1 MADFGA
7 EEKIFDLVDREID
20 EPRFVG
26 NEFHDGTRSSV
37 SADDLNFYAV
47 DVYIG
52 HFDFGRIAEINTH
65 IQLLADFHHVR
76 VEQYDI
82 FDRDACGK
90 RGIIDGNRLFLH
102 SVPVVEVVTVLHFY
116 RVERTRF
123 KSACG
128 ISVAHRKLFDFRIAF
143 KQDYFVQ
150 RQYAVLVGNIE
161 AESHVGACRGDIFYA
176 YYRHGFCN
184 GVERYHGFSVSGFT
198 VQFVSEFEFY
208 LVCDARQ
215 QSCKRRLVRALQY
228 GKFSVLG
235 VKQFYCGKNTGVDA
249 PLVSKIDII
258 LACSNRSHT
267 EGFPRRK
274 RALRK
279 PMCDFTVAIK
289 PVESRNNTVTVGC
302 VHHEILE
309 CYIIHSG

>member
-26 NEFHDGTRSSV
+26 NKFDNGTRFSV
-37 SADDLNFYAV
+37 AANNLNLYPI
-47 DVYIG
+47 DINIR

-228 GKFSVLG
+228 GKFSVLR

-279 PMCDFTVAIK
+279 PMRDFTVAIK
-289 PVESRNNTVTVGC
+289 PIESRNNTVTVGC

-309 CYIIHSG
+309 CYIVHSG